1 MDFGVVGFDGL
12 VSSESGFPSL
22 VSDGDDRQKCFGSG
36 YLKQGRSG
44 VVEDDWRSLKMA
56 KTDTML
62 LQSRTSSMVRSNSL
76 LSDQQQHLLSFSS
89 PKNEALVVT
98 SDGLADRSLQ
108 SGSFSFYPQSL
119 SYGRNTAV
127 GSGSLNGSMP
137 GTLSGVRGPFTP
149 SQWIELEH
157 QALIYKYL
165 NANVPI
171 PSNLLIP
178 IRRSLNPSGF
188 SAFPPGS
195 LRPNSLGW
203 GSFHLGFSGNT
214 DPEPGRCRRTD
225 GKKWRCSRDAVADQ
239 KYCERHMNRG
249 RHRSRKPVEGHSGHA
264 ASGPAA
270 TVPNSQPISSS
281 APVAGSASGTSNSL
295 AAAHHQQIKSMQT
308 GPDPPSA
315 SNIGRILMNKSNV
328 DERMQDSHGLSFKDS
343 SFPVLKQHIPF
354 EEPSRAEF
362 GLISSDSLMNPV
374 RNSYVESRSFN
385 SSPDREPQSHSL
397 RHFIDDWPKSRPD
410 RSSLAWP
417 EVEEIQSDRT
427 QLSISIPVAS
437 SDFSSSSS
445 SPTHEKLTLSP
456 LKLSR
461 ELDPIQMGL
470 GVGGVL
476 TEGNQRQTNW
486 IPITWESSMGGP
498 LGEVLNKSGSN
509 PKDHKNSSSALNLMT
524 DGWDTSPRLGSSPT
538 GVLQKTTF
546 GSLSNS
552 SAGSSPRTENKSQ
565 DVNTSICDDLLG
577 STLVNSSIPSL

>member
-12 VSSESGFPSL
+12 GGSESVFPSL
-22 VSDGDDRQKCFGSG
+22 VSDGDDRHKCLGSG

-62 LQSRTSSMVRSNSL
+62 MQSRTSSLGRSNSL
-76 LSDQQQHLLSFSS
+76 LSDQQQQLLSFSS

-98 SDGLADRSLQ
+98 SDGLADRCFQ
-108 SGSFSFYPQSL
+108 SGNWRFYSQSAT
-119 SYGRNTAV
+119 YGRNTAV
-127 GSGSLNGSMP
+127 GSGSLNGSAS
-137 GTLSGVRGPFTP
+137 GVLSGVRGPFTP

-157 QALIYKYL
+157 QALIFKYL

-178 IRRSLNPSGF
+178 IRRSLNPSSTF
-188 SAFPPGS
+188 SAGS

-249 RHRSRKPVEGHSGHA
+249 RHRSRKPVEGHNGHA

-270 TVPNSQPISSS
+270 TAPKNLPVSSS
-281 APVAGSASGTSNSL
+281 APVAGPASGTSNSL
-295 AAAHHQQIKSMQT
+295 AIAHHQQIKSMQT

-315 SNIGRILMNKSNV
+315 SHIGRILMNKSNV
-328 DERMQDSHGLSFKDS
+328 DERIDSHGLSIKDS
-343 SFPVLKQHIPF
+343 SFPVLKQHISF
-354 EEPSRAEF
+354 QEPSRTEF

-374 RNSYVESRSFN
+374 RNSYVENRSLN
-385 SSPDREPQSHSL
+385 SSSNREPQSHPL

-437 SDFSSSSS
+437 SDFSSLSS
-445 SPTHEKLTLSP
+445 SPNHDKFALSP

-461 ELDPIQMGL
+461 EFDPIQMGL

-476 TEGNQRQTNW
+476 NEGTQRQMNW

-498 LGEVLNKSGSN
+498 LGEVLNSSGNN
-509 PKDHKNSSSALNLMT
+509 PKDHKNSTSALNLMT
-524 DGWDTSPRLGSSPT
+524 NGWDASPRLGSSPT

-552 SAGSSPRTENKSQ
+552 SAGSSPRAENKSQ
-565 DVNTSICDDLLG
+565 DVNTSICDILLG